1 MHKYNTEGIVLKS
14 TNYADKDK
22 IYTILTR
29 DYGKVRVLARGV
41 RKITS
46 RRAGNLDTLNYVS
59 LKLTE
64 SSGFKNLDEAVV
76 LESFRDIKND
86 LSISM
91 SAYYLAEIVFRSV
104 EEDDTSPEIFYLLLS
119 TLKKLNQDTALTVN
133 YFEVNLLKKLGYAL
147 NLDKCVVCERKMD
160 NTWRSYS
167 FNLDMG
173 GFICNNCEG
182 FGFKV
187 FPDTVYMIQD
197 LQKGK
202 FPVTGAVQD
211 VKVLKQVDSLIK
223 GFVSDNLDVRF
234 KSLEL
239 TDR

>member
-104 EEDDTSPEIFYLLLS
+104 EEDDTSPERYGVMA
-119 TLKKLNQDTALTVN
+119 D
-133 YFEVNLLKKLGYAL
+133 
-147 NLDKCVVCERKMD
+147 
-160 NTWRSYS
+160 
-167 FNLDMG
+167 
-173 GFICNNCEG
+173 
-182 FGFKV
+182 
-187 FPDTVYMIQD
+187 
-197 LQKGK
+197 
-202 FPVTGAVQD
+202 
-211 VKVLKQVDSLIK
+211 
-223 GFVSDNLDVRF
+223 
-234 KSLEL
+234 L
-239 TDR
+239 TDAPSIPHNGAYNSRSCAACGGTRKETPSGRKVQ